1 MAEWDPFVDEA
12 TRRAVLVRA
21 TLAALA
27 LVAVGAAVLRYAPYL
42 LDPGWVRATARTTVR
57 AAGPYAP
64 AAFVAL
70 QTAQVILAPVP
81 GQTLGLVGGYLFG
94 TWAGLLYSMVGVTVG
109 STVVFVLARRY
120 GRPFVERVFE
130 DEAVA
135 RFDSLV
141 DERGALGLFVV
152 FLLPTFPDDAVCA
165 LAGLTPLRL
174 RTLVVLVV
182 LGRLPTFLLV
192 ALAGDS
198 LAAARYETVL
208 LVAGV
213 AVAFTV
219 AVYAVRDRLSETL
232 P

>member
-1 MAEWDPFVDEA
+1 MADWDPFADEA
-12 TRRAVLVRA
+12 ARRTVLVRTA
-21 TLAALA
+21 AVGVTLAVCGVALT
-27 LVAVGAAVLRYAPYL
+27 RYAPYVF
-42 LDPGWVRATARTTVR
+42 DPAWVRATARETVR

-64 AAFVAL
+64 VAFVLL

-94 TWAGLLYSMVGVTVG
+94 TWAGLAYSMAGVTVG
-109 STVVFVLARRY
+109 SYVVFVLARRY

-141 DERGALGLFVV
+141 EERGAVGLFVV

-174 RTLVVLVV
+174 RTLLVLVV
-182 LGRLPTFLLV
+182 VGRLPTFLLV
-192 ALAGDS
+192 ALAGDN

-208 LVAGV
+208 LVVGV
-213 AVAFTV
+213 GVAFTL
-219 AVYAVRDRLSETL
+219 AVYAVRDRLAETL
-232 P
+232 T